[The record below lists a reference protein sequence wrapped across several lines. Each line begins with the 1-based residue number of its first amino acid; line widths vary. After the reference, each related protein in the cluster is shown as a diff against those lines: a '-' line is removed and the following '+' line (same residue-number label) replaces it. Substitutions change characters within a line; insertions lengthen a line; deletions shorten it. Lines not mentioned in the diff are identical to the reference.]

1 MPALPSAF
9 SSGCHRNIAA
19 LGAASLAMGIS
30 SSMIHRV
37 LPLFL
42 TTVLAAS
49 PLVLGVIEGVAE
61 GSSSIMKIFSG
72 ALSDWMRRRKV
83 LVLIGYAIS
92 ACVKPLFALADTAAI
107 VLVARL
113 ADRIGKGIRDAP
125 RDALIA
131 DLTVTGQRG
140 AGFGLRHSLFTIGAV
155 VGPLAAMSL
164 MSASGD
170 GFRLVFV
177 AATIPA
183 LISVFV
189 LARFVEEN
197 PADRGD
203 GLRRTFRREDLL
215 SLPAIFWW
223 TVSFAV
229 LLTMARFSPAFLL
242 LKAHALAL
250 DIDLIPMVW
259 VLVYSVYGATAYP
272 FGRLSDHV
280 RPTLQLALGIACL
293 AAAQT
298 LLAYADSLELFAAGI
313 VLWGLQMGIL
323 QGLVSVLIANTAP
336 ANLRGTA
343 FGIFELA
350 VGVATLAANAGAG
363 LLWTASGPSA
373 SFALG
378 GALAVICG
386 GTLLLRLR

>member
-1 MPALPSAF
+1 
-9 SSGCHRNIAA
+9 
-19 LGAASLAMGIS
+19 MGVS
-30 SSMIHRV
+30 SSMIHGV

-72 ALSDWMRRRKV
+72 ALSDWMRRRKA
-83 LVLIGYAIS
+83 LVLIGYTIS

-107 VLVARL
+107 VLVARI

-125 RDALIA
+125 RDAFIA

-170 GFRLVFV
+170 GFRLVFA
-177 AATIPA
+177 AATVPA
-183 LISVFV
+183 FISVFV

-197 PADRGD
+197 SADPGD

-215 SLPAIFWW
+215 SLPATFWW
-223 TVSFAV
+223 TVSFAI

-242 LKAHALAL
+242 LKAHAVGL
-250 DIDLIPMVW
+250 DTDLIPMVW
-259 VLVYSVYGATAYP
+259 VLVYSVYGASAYP
-272 FGRLSDHV
+272 CGRLSDHV
-280 RPTLQLALGIACL
+280 RPTFQLALGIACL

-298 LLAYADSLELFAAGI
+298 LLAFADSLDLFAVGI

-323 QGLVSVLIANTAP
+323 QGLVSVLIAITAP

-378 GALAVICG
+378 GALAVLCG

>member
-1 MPALPSAF
+1 MPVLPPAF
-9 SSGCHRNIAA
+9 SSGHHRNIAA
-19 LGAASLAMGIS
+19 LGVASLAMGIS
-30 SSMIHRV
+30 SSMIHGV

-49 PLVLGVIEGVAE
+49 PLVLGIIEGVAE

-72 ALSDWMRRRKV
+72 ALSDWMRRRKA
-83 LVLIGYAIS
+83 LVLIGYTIS

-125 RDALIA
+125 RDAFIA

-140 AGFGLRHSLFTIGAV
+140 ASFGLRHSLFTIGAV

-170 GFRLVFV
+170 GFRLVFA
-177 AATIPA
+177 AATVPA
-183 LISVFV
+183 FISVFV

-197 PADRGD
+197 PADPGD

-215 SLPAIFWW
+215 NLPATFWW

-242 LKAHALAL
+242 LKAHAIGL

-259 VLVYSVYGATAYP
+259 VLVYSIYGATAYP

-280 RPTLQLALGIACL
+280 RPTFQLAIGIACL
-293 AAAQT
+293 AGAQT
-298 LLAYADSLELFAAGI
+298 LLACADSLELFAAGI

-323 QGLVSVLIANTAP
+323 QGLVSALIANTAP

-350 VGVATLAANAGAG
+350 VGIATLAANAGAG
-363 LLWTASGPSA
+363 LLWATNGPSA

-378 GALAVICG
+378 GALAILCG

>member
-9 SSGCHRNIAA
+9 SSGRHRNIAA

-30 SSMIHRV
+30 SSMIHGV
-37 LPLFL
+37 LPIFL

-61 GSSSIMKIFSG
+61 RSSSIMKIFSG
-72 ALSDWMRRRKV
+72 ALSDWMRRRKA

-140 AGFGLRHSLFTIGAV
+140 AGFGLRHFLFTIGAV
-155 VGPLAAMSL
+155 VGPLTAMSL

-183 LISVFV
+183 LTSVFV
-189 LARFVEEN
+189 LARFV
-197 PADRGD
+197 
-203 GLRRTFRREDLL
+203 
-215 SLPAIFWW
+215 
-223 TVSFAV
+223 
-229 LLTMARFSPAFLL
+229 
-242 LKAHALAL
+242 
-250 DIDLIPMVW
+250 
-259 VLVYSVYGATAYP
+259 
-272 FGRLSDHV
+272 
-280 RPTLQLALGIACL
+280 
-293 AAAQT
+293 
-298 LLAYADSLELFAAGI
+298 
-313 VLWGLQMGIL
+313 
-323 QGLVSVLIANTAP
+323 
-336 ANLRGTA
+336 
-343 FGIFELA
+343 
-350 VGVATLAANAGAG
+350 
-363 LLWTASGPSA
+363 
-373 SFALG
+373 
-378 GALAVICG
+378 
-386 GTLLLRLR
+386 